1 MNLISVYKSRL
12 WKRWYVACGTHIFIN
27 TPDWKHAYEAADML
41 VRNYRKSDLLEFAK
55 QDRQLEIMGEQD
67 YRSSTTG
74 EEATIIAFGWK
85 E

>member
-41 VRNYRKSDLLEFAK
+41 VRNYRKNQLLEFAK
-55 QDRQLEIMGEQD
+55 KDWQLEIMGEQD
-67 YRSSTTG
+67 YRSSRTG
-74 EEATIIAFGWK
+74 EEKTIIAFRWK
-85 E
+85 Q